1 MKTVRER
8 PSSNFNR
15 LGLVL
20 EKKKGKEM
28 IGKEN
33 LTGSNTFNAYS
44 CKVCMHRICLV
55 TQSAKGNMLMDDR

>member
-20 EKKKGKEM
+20 EKKKRERDDWKRE
-28 IGKEN
+28 
-33 LTGSNTFNAYS
+33 SNWF
-44 CKVCMHRICLV
+44 
-55 TQSAKGNMLMDDR
+55 